1 MKKIINNLIITS
13 ICLFVIYIIAQILLN
28 LFGLQFRAKVN
39 VIWLGSSLLG
49 FVVGIVLKSIITRN
63 VKLFMAVIAASFM
76 TMTALLSPYGIYI
89 ICAIDEIPHKEY
101 VVEIDG
107 YKFVGYENDAWDV
120 FIYFYDYKNAVVSG
134 NKIRF
139 TANGAEIDENGNVVI
154 FDDIREIYNL
164 EDIYE
169 YNRGYFTTDE
179 LTKAD
184 S

>member
-107 YKFVGYENDAWDV
+107 
-120 FIYFYDYKNAVVSG
+120 
-134 NKIRF
+134 
-139 TANGAEIDENGNVVI
+139 
-154 FDDIREIYNL
+154 
-164 EDIYE
+164 
-169 YNRGYFTTDE
+169 
-179 LTKAD
+179 
-184 S
+184 